1 MGSEPSVC
9 AVMLTANRPEMA
21 RRAIECFRRQTYQN
35 KRLLIW
41 DSGQDIVDLE
51 QQEKFGLVSHVLA
64 DRPRTIGELRNE
76 ANSFWTEYPILIH
89 WDDDDWSHPNRIS
102 EQVALLQSSGA
113 EAVGYREMLFWREP
127 QAIWHDG
134 AKLLTARQGEAWLYS
149 NRKPSYAL
157 GTSLTY
163 WRTVWQRR
171 PFEPLNDGE
180 DTAWLAGV
188 RSVGISGLG
197 DKVQVVI
204 APWDLPGGETGAEFI
219 SRYHATCKRLMDA
232 HLQEMEQYGYRPQPR
247 MIASIHGANTSPWYR
262 PELMRASQKQGGEW
276 RRVSEWDDHCRG
288 IMTGSTFIAP

>member
-1 MGSEPSVC
+1 
-9 AVMLTANRPEMA
+9 MLTADRPEMA
-21 RRAIECFRRQTYQN
+21 RRAIECFRRQTYPA

-41 DSGQDIVDLE
+41 DSGTQTLE
-51 QQEKFGLVSHVLA
+51 TPWYDEEDYPDVSHVLA
-64 DRPRTIGELRNE
+64 ERRDTIGDLRNE

-127 QAIWHDG
+127 RVNEAIGMYPTTQKDHG
-134 AKLLTARQGEAWLYS
+134 GEAWLYV
-149 NRKPSYAL
+149 NRKPTYAL
-157 GTSLTY
+157 GTSLCY
-163 WRTVWQRR
+163 WRTVWQWRL
-171 PFEPLNDGE
+171 FEPLNDGE

-247 MIASIHGANTSPWYR
+247 MIASIHDGNTSPAYR

-276 RRVSEWDDHCRG
+276 RRVPEWDEYCRQV
-288 IMTGSTFIAP
+288 MTGSTFLAP